1 MVNSQRVHGPWSV
14 GRIYQTISRN
24 HGYVSKN
31 GTLMLDWFLE
41 IKHAGPYVYI
51 YVYSNI
57 IYICKYYI
65 HIYTHLF
72 LLESQMFFCFSQ
84 KRFKPSV
91 ACFFGFPNSWTV
103 YFELVGFFTGCET
116 KSWHLEMDQY
126 PLVMKRGWKIPEL
139 HIYTLW

>member
-1 MVNSQRVHGPWSV
+1 MLNSQRVHGLWSV
-14 GRIYQTISRN
+14 GRIYQAILRN

-51 YVYSNI
+51 Y
-57 IYICKYYI
+57 ICIFPILY
-65 HIYTHLF
+65 IYTHLF
-72 LLESQMFFCFSQ
+72 LLESHTCFSVLAKEGLNPQ
-84 KRFKPSV
+84 LFGSV
-91 ACFFGFPNSWTV
+91 ACFFGVPNSWTV

-126 PLVMKRGWKIPEL
+126 PLGMKRGWKIPEL